1 MLKITKKVEYALIAL
16 KFMAQRCANGENVE
30 LTSARELC
38 DQFGMPFDTMA
49 KVLQAMNQANW
60 LTSVKGIKGGYTLNA
75 DLSRI
80 SFMELSRAIEGKTED
95 VCMGHKGMCE
105 LHGTCN
111 IVGPVSM
118 LHRQVVAF
126 LEKLSLDQL
135 LGADANIHLP
145 AFDYEGKLDGIR

>member
-16 KFMAQRCANGENVE
+16 KFMGNRAGDE

-38 DQFGMPFDTMA
+38 DNFGMPFDTMA

-60 LTSVKGIKGGYTLNA
+60 LSSVKGIKGGYTLTA
-75 DLSRI
+75 DLSKI
-80 SFMELSRAIEGKTED
+80 SFMELSRTIEGKDVDD

-111 IVGPVSM
+111 IVGPVSS
-118 LHRQVVAF
+118 LHRHVVAF
-126 LEKLSLDQL
+126 LEQLTLDQL
-135 LGADANIHLP
+135 LSRDRALHVP
-145 AFDYEGKLDGIR
+145 AFEMEGKFDGI